1 MSYQMC
7 LTFWGQF
14 TLRISNIAEI
24 LQKMDE
30 DAKNKNNL
38 NFQDYLDEL
47 DIYLK
52 AIKNGLS
59 GQR

>member
-1 MSYQMC
+1 VSNF
-7 LTFWGQF
+7 LGSVHLS
-14 TLRISNIAEI
+14 LRISNIAEI

>member
-1 MSYQMC
+1 
-7 LTFWGQF
+7 
-14 TLRISNIAEI
+14 
-24 LQKMDE
+24 MDE